1 MHTALFTCIHVEQTC
16 ACCSLDLVV
25 QIQHRIQF
33 ETLGRHGLQ
42 RSGDQVQPSAAT
54 TAFRPAE
61 RGALHLHLS
70 KLRLN
75 ALDNGR
81 DFGDQGIC
89 MLPAPPDQ
97 HAELGDLASEHFM
110 GLHGFLLSIFW
121 VYVNGS
127 QPVRDSCVCIA
138 NAFKSVCRVSS
149 SLRQAS
155 STVAYDFTWFKHV
168 RRRWSSLTLTF
179 SLSLCL

>member
-16 ACCSLDLVV
+16 ACCSLVV

-89 MLPAPPDQ
+89 MLPARLINMLNWQ
-97 HAELGDLASEHFM
+97 
-110 GLHGFLLSIFW
+110 
-121 VYVNGS
+121 VYCQN
-127 QPVRDSCVCIA
+127 
-138 NAFKSVCRVSS
+138 
-149 SLRQAS
+149 
-155 STVAYDFTWFKHV
+155 
-168 RRRWSSLTLTF
+168 
-179 SLSLCL
+179 